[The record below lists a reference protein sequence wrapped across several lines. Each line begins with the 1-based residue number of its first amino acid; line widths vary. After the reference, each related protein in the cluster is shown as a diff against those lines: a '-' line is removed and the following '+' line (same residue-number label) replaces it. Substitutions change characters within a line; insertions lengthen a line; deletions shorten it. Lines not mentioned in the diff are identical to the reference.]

1 MNTLIRT
8 ITIMCV
14 VFFGIVVHA
23 QAQEE
28 KKWVS
33 GNSFNVSFPVGD
45 MESIYDLGLGIYGNI
60 DYNINKVFAA
70 RFDLGWNTFSGSDI
84 IDPITGFSEK
94 PKMDVWEFTAGLLA
108 KLAFVYVE
116 ARGGYF
122 TGVKSWGVVPAVG
135 VRLGKFDIQGNLNI
149 AGDNQWGSARLTYY
163 WGG

>member
-1 MNTLIRT
+1 
-8 ITIMCV
+8 MCV
-14 VFFGIVVHA
+14 VFIGIVVNA

-94 PKMDVWEFTAGLLA
+94 PKMDVWEFTAGLRA